1 MLTVLLFHIV
11 ATQMQVLVLRCQL
24 VQLLVKTWH
33 AQPVYFTASTSFL
46 SGSKCW
52 VASQTFILLEM
63 VITCH
68 QVQSVWGGLFLSE
81 IISYNWMSSLS
92 PFFIHIFM
100 PVHKFPAWISYWT
113 VTYDVSILNTAVKNV
128 CMQNFHNMDLTADRN
143 GDYMIHVYS
152 DATHA

>member
-81 IISYNWMSSLS
+81 IISYN
-92 PFFIHIFM
+92 
-100 PVHKFPAWISYWT
+100 
-113 VTYDVSILNTAVKNV
+113 
-128 CMQNFHNMDLTADRN
+128 
-143 GDYMIHVYS
+143 
-152 DATHA
+152 